1 MTDAQSPSASTPAP
15 TPPASRPGE
24 SEDARLAEFG
34 YEQRLDRSVGTLASF
49 AIGFATIS
57 ATTAVFTGFGAG
69 YFTAGG
75 PFVWTLL
82 LAGVVF
88 TIWAFIAADLT
99 AKIPLAGYSYQ
110 WISRINGP
118 SLGWFTG
125 FIALM
130 GWVCGMTGVG
140 FILSGYLG
148 GLFGWNL
155 SQTAQILVAIAVVF
169 ACVLINIYGVRFAT
183 MVNNIGVGLELVV
196 TVVATAVV
204 AVIAFAAPE
213 NHQPFSVLFTGGQS
227 GDQDSYFLAWLAAAL
242 GPFFGLIGVESGADV
257 AEETKNARYV
267 VPRTMFYA
275 LGTSIVIELLMYIVF
290 VLAIRDSDAVSANSA
305 APIEE
310 IINQQLGPVATKI
323 VVAFALTN
331 ILACLL
337 SNMLVATRLT
347 YSMARDNMLPFSHV
361 WRHVSVKSK
370 TPSYAVIGLGCLSTL
385 LLLSA
390 LVNEAAFNY
399 IIGIASLLFFFV
411 YILQTIGLLIGVS
424 KGTIPQAEPGT
435 FDLGRWRLPIYI
447 VALVIFL
454 AVAVALVFL
463 PQFASNKWIFLG
475 LVVRARAGRRS
486 PAPDDG
492 RTRIENS
499 SGSSTPCRSSAARSW
514 SPRPRARSS
523 STSPTRSRRWSPNP
537 ASRPGS

>member
-1 MTDAQSPSASTPAP
+1 MTGAQGPAAATPSPI
-15 TPPASRPGE
+15 PPASTPGE

-82 LAGVVF
+82 LAGAVF
-88 TIWAFIAADLT
+88 TVWACIAADLA

-110 WISRINGP
+110 WVSRINGP
-118 SLGWFTG
+118 DLGWFTG

-148 GLFGWNL
+148 GLFGWNMT
-155 SQTAQILVAIAVVF
+155 QTAQILVAIGVVLG
-169 ACVLINIYGVRFAT
+169 CVLINIYGVRFAT
-183 MVNNIGVGLELVV
+183 MVNNIGVSLELVV
-196 TVVATAVV
+196 TVLGTALVAAL
-204 AVIAFAAPE
+204 AFSAPDR
-213 NHQPFSVLFTGGQS
+213 HQPLSVLFTGTAGQE
-227 GDQDSYFLAWLAAAL
+227 DAYLVAWLAAAL

-275 LGTSIVIELLMYIVF
+275 LGASIVIELLMYIVF
-290 VLAIRDSDAVSANSA
+290 VLAIRDADAVAANSA

-310 IINQQLGPVATKI
+310 IINQQAGPLVTKI
-323 VVAFALTN
+323 VVAVALTN

-337 SNMLVATRLT
+337 SNILVATRLT

-361 WRHVSVKSK
+361 WRHVSEQSK
-370 TPSYAVIGLGCLSTL
+370 TPTYAVIGLGCLSTL

-390 LVNEAAFNY
+390 LVNEKAFIY
-399 IIGIASLLFFFV
+399 ILGIASLLFFTV
-411 YILQTIGLLIGVS
+411 YILQTIGLVIGYHR
-424 KGTIPQAEPGT
+424 GTIPQGEPGT
-435 FDLGRWRLPIYI
+435 FDLGRWRLPIYLT
-447 VALVIFL
+447 ALVIFL
-454 AVAVALVFL
+454 SVAVALVFL
-463 PQFASNKWIFLG
+463 PQFASNKWVFLG
-475 LVVRARAGRRS
+475 IVVLAAAWWVGGLRARLRRGEAGPDFARR
-486 PAPDDG
+486 
-492 RTRIENS
+492 RQ
-499 SGSSTPCRSSAARSW
+499 
-514 SPRPRARSS
+514 
-523 STSPTRSRRWSPNP
+523 
-537 ASRPGS
+537 AS

>member
-1 MTDAQSPSASTPAP
+1 MTDAQSPSAAAP
-15 TPPASRPGE
+15 PPIPPASEPGE

-88 TIWAFIAADLT
+88 TIWACIAADLA

-118 SLGWFTG
+118 NLGWFTG

-148 GLFGWNL
+148 GLFGWRMT
-155 SQTAQILVAIAVVF
+155 QTAQILVAIAVVF
-169 ACVLINIYGVRFAT
+169 SCVLINIYGVRFAT

-196 TVVATAVV
+196 TILATALV
-204 AVIAFAAPE
+204 AIIAFAAPDH
-213 NHQPFSVLFTGGQS
+213 HQPISVLFTGGDS
-227 GDQDSYFLAWLAAAL
+227 GDKDSYLVAWLAAAL

-275 LGTSIVIELLMYIVF
+275 LGASIVIELLMYIVF
-290 VLAIRDSDAVSANSA
+290 VLAIRDADAVAANTA

-310 IINQQLGPVATKI
+310 IISQQAGPVVTKI
-323 VVAFALTN
+323 IVAVALTN

-337 SNMLVATRLT
+337 SNILVATRLT
-347 YSMARDNMLPFSHV
+347 YSMARDNMLPFAHV
-361 WRHVSVKSK
+361 WRHVSEKSK
-370 TPSYAVIGLGCLSTL
+370 TPTYAVLGLGCLSTV

-399 IIGIASLLFFFV
+399 ILGIASLLFFFV
-411 YILQTIGLLIGVS
+411 YILQTIGLLIGYHQ
-424 KGTIPQAEPGT
+424 GTIPQGEPGT
-435 FDLGRWRLPIYI
+435 FDLGHWRLPIYVI
-447 VALVIFL
+447 ALVIFL
-454 AVAVALVFL
+454 SVAVALVFL
-463 PQFASNKWIFLG
+463 PQFASNKWVFLG
-475 LVVRARAGRRS
+475 IVALAAIWWATGLRARLRRGEAG
-486 PAPDDG
+486 ANFA
-492 RTRIENS
+492 RTH
-499 SGSSTPCRSSAARSW
+499 AA
-514 SPRPRARSS
+514 
-523 STSPTRSRRWSPNP
+523 
-537 ASRPGS
+537 

>member
-1 MTDAQSPSASTPAP
+1 MTARTPSASSPSP
-15 TPPASRPGE
+15 IPPASAPGE

-82 LAGVVF
+82 LAGAVF
-88 TIWAFIAADLT
+88 AIWACIAADLA
-99 AKIPLAGYSYQ
+99 AKIPLAGYCYQ
-110 WISRINGP
+110 WTSRINGP
-118 SLGWFTG
+118 DLGWFTG

-148 GLFGWNL
+148 GLFGWNM
-155 SQTAQILVAIAVVF
+155 SQSAQILVAIAVVF
-169 ACVLINIYGVRFAT
+169 VCVLINIYGVRFAT
-183 MVNNIGVGLELVV
+183 MVNNIGVSLELVI
-196 TVVATAVV
+196 TVGATALV
-204 AVIAFAAPE
+204 AVIAFSAPDH
-213 NHQPFSVLFTGGQS
+213 HQPISVLFTGGDS
-227 GDQDSYFLAWLAAAL
+227 GDKNSYLVAWLAAAL

-267 VPRTMFYA
+267 VPKTMFYA
-275 LGTSIVIELLMYIVF
+275 LVTSIVIELLMYIVY
-290 VLAIRDSDAVSANSA
+290 VLAIRDADAVAANSA

-310 IINQQLGPVATKI
+310 IINQQAGPVVTKI
-323 VVAFALTN
+323 VVAVALTN

-337 SNMLVATRLT
+337 SNILVATRLT

-361 WRHVSVKSK
+361 WRHVSEKSK
-370 TPSYAVIGLGCLSTL
+370 TPSYAVLGLGCLSTL

-399 IIGIASLLFFFV
+399 ILGIASLLFFFV
-411 YILQTIGLLIGVS
+411 YILQTVGLLVGYR
-424 KGTIPQAEPGT
+424 KGTIPQGEPGT
-435 FDLGRWRLPIYI
+435 FDLGRWRLPVYI
-447 VALVIFL
+447 TALVIFL

-463 PQFASNKWIFLG
+463 PQFASNKWVFLG
-475 LVVRARAGRRS
+475 IVALASIWWASGLRGRLRRGEAGSDFARTHLV
-486 PAPDDG
+486 
-492 RTRIENS
+492 TNH
-499 SGSSTPCRSSAARSW
+499 T
-514 SPRPRARSS
+514 
-523 STSPTRSRRWSPNP
+523 
-537 ASRPGS
+537 